1 MGYTNFPN
9 GIRVGNSAGVAG
21 TLLIGSYQVPVIA
34 AGTGLTDTGG
44 KGTVT
49 TGLGGVLT
57 SFQATFRNN
66 PAGGG
71 TTIGPFAGSAVSTGG
86 GVATVQYYDAAGV
99 AGTAAAPFYW
109 VATGTA

>member
-9 GIRVGNSAGVAG
+9 GIRVGTSAGVAG
-21 TLLIGSYQVPVIA
+21 TLLVGSWQLQPSA
-34 AGTGLTDTGG
+34 GGTGLTDTGG

-57 SFQATFRNN
+57 SFVAGHKNN

-71 TTIGPFAGSAVSTGG
+71 TTIGAFAGSAVSTGG

-109 VATGTA
+109 IATGTA